1 MGVGHVPQ
9 EPIRPQGE
17 GAQLQGPQRRRT
29 SQGGSLGR
37 ARGRWGEDLVATHY
51 QRRGWRIVARNF
63 RSKRGELD
71 VVAFRDG
78 VLAVVEVKARRSD
91 GFGDPLESI
100 SPAKQLRVRRATSDL
115 LESQGASLRGLRIT
129 RVRYDA
135 ASVLGSR
142 VEVLEDA
149 F

>member
-1 MGVGHVPQ
+1 M
-9 EPIRPQGE
+9 
-17 GAQLQGPQRRRT
+17 
-29 SQGGSLGR
+29 
-37 ARGRWGEDLVATHY
+37 
-51 QRRGWRIVARNF
+51 ARNF